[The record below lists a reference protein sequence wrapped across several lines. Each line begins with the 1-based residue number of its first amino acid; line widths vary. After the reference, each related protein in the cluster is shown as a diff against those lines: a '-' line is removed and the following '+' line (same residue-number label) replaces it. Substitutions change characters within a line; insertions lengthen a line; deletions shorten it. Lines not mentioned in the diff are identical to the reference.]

1 MFFNVYNCIISDE
14 KMDLVSCLQNEY
26 LCAALTAQ
34 EMTVI
39 VPLIADL
46 MTCENLSDF
55 LILSDST
62 VDFLIDEC
70 HVTEKMVE
78 MWSVNKFTEYEKYS
92 LTFLIAS
99 AHLEHMRYH
108 TCQICG
114 ADYFSTETRSD
125 VCEKCS
131 ADIYRNFWC

>member
-1 MFFNVYNCIISDE
+1 MFLNVFNCIVFDE
-14 KMDLVSCLQNEY
+14 EMDLISCLQNEY
-26 LCAALTAQ
+26 LCAALTVQ

-39 VPLIADL
+39 IPLISDL
-46 MTCENLSDF
+46 MGCETLSEF
-55 LILSDST
+55 LILSNST

-108 TCQICG
+108 TCQICA

-131 ADIYRNFWC
+131 ADIYKNFWC

>member
-26 LCAALTAQ
+26 LCAALTVQ

-39 VPLIADL
+39 IPLISDL
-46 MTCENLSDF
+46 MECETLSEF

-78 MWSVNKFTEYEKYS
+78 MWSANKFTESEKYS

-99 AHLEHMRYH
+99 AHLEHMR
-108 TCQICG
+108 
-114 ADYFSTETRSD
+114 
-125 VCEKCS
+125 
-131 ADIYRNFWC
+131 

>member
-1 MFFNVYNCIISDE
+1 MFFYVYNCIISDE

-39 VPLIADL
+39 IPLISDL
-46 MTCENLSDF
+46 MGCETLSEF

-70 HVTEKMVE
+70 HVTEKMIE

-99 AHLEHMRYH
+99 AYLERMRYH
-108 TCQICG
+108 TCQICA
-114 ADYFSTETRSD
+114 ADYFSAETRSD

-131 ADIYRNFWC
+131 ADIYKNFWC